1 MTQRKWI
8 SRAAIVATALT
19 AACSDSTTQPGAD
32 LTTEQVQSMASAL
45 GTLLGTSL
53 GQPQATLTLPRHF
66 EARWVTALQN
76 AYSQERT
83 CPEQGRLGI
92 SGTGSTDSLGGLHL
106 LTTDT
111 LADCGIKD
119 SHGDVWHFTSKPVLT
134 TTLDLTSTDVADI
147 DIAHT
152 GAGSVMYSTGS
163 LSGTCPI
170 HVAVAS
176 HITIGSPT
184 ADSATTSI
192 HTDGTVCGRSVSRDT
207 VITSPWGQQ

>member
-1 MTQRKWI
+1 MSCAT
-8 SRAAIVATALT
+8 IVAVALL
-19 AACSDSTTQPGAD
+19 AACSDSTRPGTD

-53 GQPQATLTLPRHF
+53 GQPQATLTSPRHF
-66 EARWVTALQN
+66 EARWVTDLQN

-119 SHGDVWHFTSKPVLT
+119 SHGDVWRFTSQPVLT
-134 TTLDLTSTDVADI
+134 TTLDLTSTDVADF

-152 GAGSVMYSTGS
+152 DVGSVTYSTGA
-163 LSGTCPI
+163 LSGTCSI
-170 HVAVAS
+170 DVAIAS
-176 HITIGSPT
+176 HTTIGSPT

-192 HTDGTVCGRSVSRDT
+192 HTDGTVCGRTVSRDT
-207 VITSPWGQQ
+207 VITSPWGHP